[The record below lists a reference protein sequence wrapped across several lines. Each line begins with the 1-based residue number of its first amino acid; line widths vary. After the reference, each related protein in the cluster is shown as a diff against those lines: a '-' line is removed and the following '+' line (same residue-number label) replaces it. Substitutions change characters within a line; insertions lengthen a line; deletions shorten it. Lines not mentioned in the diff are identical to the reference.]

1 MKLLYKKTE
10 QSKKFIFANIPGSV
24 PVGGFIAPT
33 DATDVYAAIDPIW
46 GIDGHRSV
54 DTLATRDAI
63 TVQRRREG
71 MLCYVQ
77 AEGKTYQLQG
87 GIANANWSEFGGG
100 GGGTGTNT
108 NESFEITATDAAN
121 GYVDISN
128 TPNLL
133 EHFIVEKNGQILTW
147 GALNDYTVSG
157 TRITFNTQLS
167 IEGQPDQITVYYS
180 YL

>member
-1 MKLLYKKTE
+1 MSNTNFYNQITKSHNLPTIQYQVVADNTE
-10 QSKKFIFANIPGSV
+10 RDSIPSNIR
-24 PVGGFIAPT
+24 F
-33 DATDVYAAIDPIW
+33 
-46 GIDGHRSV
+46 
-54 DTLATRDAI
+54 
-63 TVQRRREG
+63 EG
-71 MLCYVQ
+71 METITLDTGNKYRLVS
-77 AEGKTYQLQG
+77 
-87 GIANANWSEFGGG
+87 GILNTNWVLVSG

-108 NESFEITATDAAN
+108 NESFEITATDVAN

-167 IEGQPDQITVYYS
+167 IVGQPDQITVYYS